1 MGKIL
6 DALEADLPGARI
18 ALDFGTPLELLIA
31 TILSAQCTDK
41 RVNMVTPALFARYRG
56 AADYAS
62 ASEAEL
68 EGYIRTCGLYRSKAR
83 NIIAACRRIVAEHGG
98 EIPGTMEELSAL
110 PGVGRKTANVV
121 LANAF
126 GQPRLAVDTHVGRV
140 ARRLG
145 FTTHGDPD
153 KIELDLYKVIPVE
166 RRSATHHLLIWHGRK
181 TCHARIPA
189 CGACPVADWCKKS
202 GV

>member
-166 RRSATHHLLIWHGRK
+166 RRSAAHHLLIWHGRK
-181 TCHARIPA
+181 TCHARTPA
-189 CGACPVADWCKKS
+189 CGACPVAEWCKKA